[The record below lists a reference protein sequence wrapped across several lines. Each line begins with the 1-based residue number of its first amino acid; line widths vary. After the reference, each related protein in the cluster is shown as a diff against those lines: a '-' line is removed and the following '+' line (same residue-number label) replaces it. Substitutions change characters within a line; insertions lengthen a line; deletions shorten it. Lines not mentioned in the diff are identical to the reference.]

1 VTTSASPQ
9 SLSPPGS
16 IPLAGHFLAYGRDPL
31 GFVVRTVQEFGGV
44 VPIRF
49 GPVPA
54 LLIAEP
60 AAIEEVLVERHRD
73 FRKSRAARRVGVVV
87 GDGILLSEGEVWRGH
102 RRLVQP
108 AFHHQRLAS
117 YGDVMVGETERML
130 AGWSG
135 GETRD
140 IHAEMVALT
149 LAIVARS
156 ILDSQLEASDVAEVE
171 QAAGDLTDH
180 FESRFNSLRFFVP
193 DLLPTPGNL
202 RMRRAVRR
210 LDQIIYR
217 LIRSRRASG
226 ASGSDVISMLLG
238 AGGMSDREVRDELMT
253 LFLAGHETTALAL
266 TWALHLLGERP
277 EADAALAAEL
287 AAVLDGHPT
296 TIADMPRLPYT
307 EAVILESLRL
317 YPPAY
322 AISREAVRATTIAGR
337 AVSRGSVAFIS
348 VWAVHHDPVRFDDPW
363 SFRPERWLDGLGQRL
378 PRGAYL
384 PFGEGPRKCVGAS
397 FAMQEAVLV
406 LATIARRFRL
416 SSASDQAI
424 PLRPAVTLRPAGE
437 IPMTIQDRRAV
448 TAAGRDRP

>member
-1 VTTSASPQ
+1 VSTTASARMA
-9 SLSPPGS
+9 SPPGS
-16 IPLAGHFLAYGRDPL
+16 VPLAGHFLAYGRDPL
-31 GFVVRTVQEFGGV
+31 GFVVRTVEEFGGV

-60 AAIEEVLVERHRD
+60 AAIEEVLVERNRD

-108 AFHHQRLAS
+108 AFHHKRSAS
-117 YGDVMVGETERML
+117 YGEVMVGETERML

-135 GETRD
+135 GQTRD

-149 LAIVARS
+149 LGIVVRS
-156 ILDSQLEASDVAEVE
+156 ILDSELEASDVAEVE
-171 QAAGDLTDH
+171 QAAADLTDH
-180 FESRFNSLRFFVP
+180 FESRFNSLRFFLP

-202 RMRRAVRR
+202 RMRGAVRR
-210 LDQIIYR
+210 LDGIIYR
-217 LIRSRRASG
+217 LIAARRASG
-226 ASGSDVISMLLG
+226 ARGTDVISMLLDAG
-238 AGGMSDREVRDELMT
+238 GQGGGMSDREVRDELMT

-266 TWALHLLGERP
+266 TWALYLLAERP
-277 EADAALAAEL
+277 AADATLAAESS
-287 AAVLDGHPT
+287 AVLGGRLP
-296 TIADMPRLPYT
+296 TIADVPSLRYT

-337 AVSRGSVAFIS
+337 TVSRGSVAFIS
-348 VWAVHHDPVRFDDPW
+348 VWAVHHDAARFEDPW
-363 SFRPERWLDGLGQRL
+363 SFRPERWLDGLAQRL

-406 LATIARRFRL
+406 LATIASRFRL
-416 SSASDQAI
+416 GAVSAEPVA
-424 PLRPAVTLRPAGE
+424 LRPAVTLRPAGPVRLTLE
-437 IPMTIQDRRAV
+437 ERIASRV
-448 TAAGRDRP
+448 T

>member
-1 VTTSASPQ
+1 M
-9 SLSPPGS
+9 
-16 IPLAGHFLAYGRDPL
+16 PLAGHFLAYGRDPL

-108 AFHHQRLAS
+108 AFHHARLAS
-117 YGDVMVGETERML
+117 YGEVMVGETERML

-149 LAIVARS
+149 LGIVARS
-156 ILDSQLEASDVAEVE
+156 ILDSELEASEVAEVE
-171 QAAGDLTDH
+171 QAAADLTDH
-180 FESRFNSLRFFVP
+180 FESRFNSLRFFLP

-210 LDQIIYR
+210 LDRIIYR
-217 LIRSRRASG
+217 LIAARRAN
-226 ASGSDVISMLLG
+226 GSRGTDVISMLLDAAG
-238 AGGMSDREVRDELMT
+238 PDGGMSDREVRDELMT

-266 TWALHLLGERP
+266 TWALHLLAKQP
-277 EADAALAAEL
+277 AADAALATEL
-287 AAVLDGHPT
+287 STVLDDGLP
-296 TIADMPRLPYT
+296 TIADVPRLPYT

-322 AISREAVRATTIAGR
+322 AISREAVRPTTVAGR
-337 AVSRGSVAFIS
+337 AVARGSVAFIS
-348 VWAVHHDPVRFDDPW
+348 VWAVHHDPARFDDPW
-363 SFRPERWLDGLGQRL
+363 SFRPERWLDGLAQHL
-378 PRGAYL
+378 ERGAYL

-397 FAMQEAVLV
+397 FAMQEAILV
-406 LATIARRFRL
+406 LATMAQRVRL
-416 SSASDQAI
+416 ENISDTAI
-424 PLRPAVTLRPAGE
+424 GLRPAVTLRPAE
-437 IPMTIQDRRAV
+437 AVSVAIHARERPRPPAATASRAQA
-448 TAAGRDRP
+448 TGS

>member
-1 VTTSASPQ
+1 V
-9 SLSPPGS
+9 
-16 IPLAGHFLAYGRDPL
+16 PLAGHFLAYGRDPL

-60 AAIEEVLVERHRD
+60 AAIQEVLVERQRD

-87 GDGILLSEGEVWRGH
+87 GDGILLSEGEVWRSH

-108 AFHHQRLAS
+108 AFHHARLTS
-117 YGDVMVGETERML
+117 YGEVMVGETERML
-130 AGWSG
+130 AGWSR

-171 QAAGDLTDH
+171 QAAADLSDH
-180 FESRFNSLRFFVP
+180 FESRCNSLRFFLP

-202 RMRRAVRR
+202 RMHRAVRR
-210 LDQIIYR
+210 LDRIIYR
-217 LIRSRRASG
+217 LIRARRASG
-226 ASGSDVISMLLG
+226 ASGNDVISMLLG
-238 AGGMSDREVRDELMT
+238 AGGGEGGQDGRANGGMTDREVRDELMT

-266 TWALHLLGERP
+266 TWALYLLAKQP
-277 EADAALAAEL
+277 AADAALAAEL
-287 AAVLDGHPT
+287 NAVLDARPP
-296 TIADMPRLPYT
+296 TIADLPRLPYT

-348 VWAVHHDPVRFDDPW
+348 VWAIHHDPARFEDPW
-363 SFRPERWLDGLGQRL
+363 SFRPERWLDGLAQRL

-406 LATIARRFRL
+406 LATIARRFRMRAV
-416 SSASDQAI
+416 SAEPV
-424 PLRPAVTLRPAGE
+424 PLRPAVTLRPAGPVSLTLE
-437 IPMTIQDRRAV
+437 ER
-448 TAAGRDRP
+448 TAA